1 VAARADARPIYPV
14 PWYRGRFASW
24 LVTTDH
30 KRIGLLYIWTSL
42 VFFVVGGL
50 LALLIRTELLTPE
63 AADVVS
69 RDTFNQ
75 LFTMH
80 GLTMVFL
87 VIVPILAGFGNYV
100 VPLMIGAADMAFP
113 RLNAFSYWLFLL
125 GGVVLYSAW
134 FAKGGPAD
142 TGWYLYPPYAVRTD
156 AAVDL
161 TILGL
166 HLLAVSSLAGAI
178 NFIVTVHSLRTAGM
192 TFMRMPLFV
201 WTIYTYAWLLVLAL
215 PAVGAGLTL
224 LLLDRQ
230 VGTHFF
236 LPDEG
241 GNAVLYQHMFW
252 FFGHPEVYV
261 MILPAFGIVSEV
273 IPVFARKPIFGYAAI
288 AFSTIGITFLSM
300 LVWAHHMFTVGL
312 PNVLNAFFMIA
323 SVLIAVPTGVK
334 VINWVATLWRGNIA
348 FTTPMLFA
356 LGLVSVFTVGGLSG
370 VMIAA
375 FPFDWQVHDTYFIVA
390 HMHYVLFGGSIFGI
404 FAGLYYWWPKMFG
417 RMLDEGLG
425 KLNFWLFFIGINLT
439 FGPQHFLG
447 LLGMPRRV
455 AGYRDES
462 WWTTWNITSSIGSYM
477 LALGV
482 VVFLINVVR
491 TRKAR
496 RVGNDPWLGDTLEWY
511 TTSPPPPYNFDKVP
525 YISSPRPLRDL
536 RRRLQE
542 QRVNA

>member
-1 VAARADARPIYPV
+1 MAASADAQPVYPV
-14 PWYRGRFASW
+14 PWYRGRVASW

-42 VFFVVGGL
+42 FFFVIGGL

-63 AADVVS
+63 AGNVVS
-69 RDTFNQ
+69 RETFNQ

-100 VPLMIGAADMAFP
+100 VPLMLGAADMAFP
-113 RLNAFSYWLFLL
+113 RLNAFSFWLFLL

-142 TGWYLYPPYAVRTD
+142 TGWYLYPPYSVRTD

-166 HLLAVSSLAGAI
+166 HLLAIASLAGAI
-178 NFIVTVHSLRTAGM
+178 NFVVTVHSLRTAGM

-201 WTIYTYAWLLVLAL
+201 WSIYTYAWLLILTL
-215 PAVGAGLTL
+215 PVVGAGLTL

-236 LPDEG
+236 LPDKG
-241 GNAVLYQHMFW
+241 GDAVLYQHMFW

-288 AFSTIGITFLSM
+288 AFSTIGIAFVSM

-312 PNVLNAFFMIA
+312 PNVLNGFFMIA
-323 SVLIAVPTGVK
+323 SVLVAVPTGIK
-334 VINWVATLWRGNIA
+334 VINWLATLWRGNIT

-356 LGLVSVFTVGGLSG
+356 LGLVSVFTIGGLTG

-417 RMLDEGLG
+417 RMLGEGLG

-455 AGYRDES
+455 AGYRDET
-462 WWTTWNITSSIGSYM
+462 WLDTWNIVSSIGSYM
-477 LALGV
+477 LGLGML
-482 VVFLINVVR
+482 VFLVNVIR
-491 TRKAR
+491 TRKSR

-511 TTSPPPPYNFDKVP
+511 TTSPPPPHNFDKVP

-542 QRVNA
+542 QRINA